1 MRGQA
6 VNLGMRFLSDQ
17 VGRALAIARKDMRI
31 YYLKPPVLIFGLLFP
46 LFLFLA
52 FSVGRD
58 LSPEF
63 LVPGLL
69 GMVLFFTATSVGPV
83 IAPQETR
90 QRTLERLAAAPVTT
104 AAIVVGDVLASL
116 AFGLA
121 ISLLPLLL
129 GVGLLDLDVPQ
140 PWLLAAGM
148 VLASVCF
155 SAIGMLFSTMPTDT
169 TANVMML
176 STLVK
181 FPLIFISGVF
191 ISLEA
196 LSGWGVALACISP
209 LTYFIDLTRY
219 CVGTGGYFPPL
230 VDVAALSAFTV
241 ALLAAAVMLYH
252 RSLPRR
258 L

>member
-1 MRGQA
+1 MKTGARRSGQ
-6 VNLGMRFLSDQ
+6 LGR
-17 VGRALAIARKDMRI
+17 VLAIARKDMRI

-52 FSVGRD
+52 FTIGRD
-58 LSPEF
+58 LSPGF
-63 LVPGLL
+63 LLPGLL

-90 QRTLERLAAAPVTT
+90 QRTLERLAVAPVTT
-104 AAIVVGDVLASL
+104 AAIVMGDVLASL

-121 ISLLPLLL
+121 ISLLPILL
-129 GVGLLDLDVPQ
+129 GVGLLGLGIPQ

-148 VLASVCF
+148 FIASVCF

-191 ISLEA
+191 IPLET
-196 LSGWGVALACISP
+196 LSIWGVTLASISP
-209 LTYFIDLTRY
+209 LTYFIDLARY

-230 VDVAALSAFTV
+230 VDIAALSAFTIT
-241 ALLAAAVMLYH
+241 LLTAAVILYH